1 MSRAASAAHLQ
12 ASGLVVRRGGR
23 LVLDGAGLD
32 VPPGAVTALTAPS
45 GSGKSTLL
53 RCCTRLLEVEAGT
66 VRLGGRDVRELPAT
80 ELRRRVGLVPQQPAM
95 LPGTVE
101 ANVRHGAPGADVA
114 AALEAAGLDA
124 AFAGRDA
131 QRLSGGEQA
140 RVAIARAL
148 SREPAVLLLD
158 EPTAALDQE
167 AADRLA
173 ATLRRLAGLGLG
185 VCAATH
191 DRRWAEHVADREQ
204 ALAPPGAG
212 R

>member
-1 MSRAASAAHLQ
+1 VTASAHLQ

-32 VPPGAVTALTAPS
+32 VPPGQVTALTAPS

-95 LPGTVE
+95 LPGSV
-101 ANVRHGAPGADVA
+101 ADNVRHGVPDADVT

-131 QRLSGGEQA
+131 RRLSGGEQA

-158 EPTAALDQE
+158 EPTAALDE
-167 AADRLA
+167 AAADRLA
-173 ATLRRLAGLGLG
+173 ATLRDLAGHGIG

-191 DRRWAEHVADREQ
+191 DRRWAERVADREQ
-204 ALAPPGAG
+204 TLSPPGPA